1 MPLQR
6 DKPTHIGGKG
16 LREKRAYTTDTINR
30 AFNNFL
36 HLENLDRKILTHYQD
51 ALHQG
56 GEQFTKVFYDYLLA
70 APATAKVLDG
80 YQAASGKIEDLVN
93 RQLQHLW
100 DLLSGHID
108 DESAQRQARVGEI
121 HYRHGIEPVWIMG
134 AYLLYLN
141 HLQPLIRTSS
151 RIDDAHRR
159 VLEDS
164 VTKLLFR
171 DMGLLLEGY
180 WDSSLRS
187 LQQEKDKVA
196 GLQEQIT
203 SLLANIP
210 QLLWSVDVIKN
221 QPLYVSPSAQEIC
234 QMDIEMP
241 IPCLGWTVPEDR
253 ETVRLAW
260 QRALAGNRVE
270 VESRV
275 QQPGGMLRNFRR
287 IFYPFMNAE
296 GQVARIDGLMEDTTE
311 TKAMIDRLHTLAS
324 TDNLTG
330 LPNRMLFNDRLEQ
343 AIVAAERDS
352 DKQVGLILMDL
363 NHFKEINDTLGHP
376 AGDQVLIMVGQRLR
390 AALREPDTLTRLGGD
405 EFAILLPDIRDG
417 RKTTEKVIEKI
428 MQCFNTSFLQD
439 DNELYLGAGIGV
451 VLYPEH
457 GQDAAT
463 LMSRADVAMYGT
475 KNRDIDY
482 LYYDATLDPNTPKQ
496 LQLSGDLHQAVQR
509 EEFILHYQPLIDIK
523 TGLVTGM
530 EALIRWQHPVHGLIP
545 PDQFIPL
552 AERTGVIRPITYW
565 ALETAVRQCQ
575 TWRNAGHSL
584 RVAVN
589 ISGRIFHDPVFV
601 DRAESILKAAGTPA
615 ECLEMEITE
624 NILMA
629 DIDFVSRILEKIH
642 RLGIHIA
649 IDDFETGYS
658 SLAYL
663 KKLPLHT
670 LKIDKSFVLSMD
682 KDEDDAV
689 IVRSIVELGHNLGYQ
704 VIAEGIENMSTW
716 SLLHDLRCDGGQGFH
731 ISRPLPSEV
740 LAQWLNKY
748 SPDVVQ

>member
-1 MPLQR
+1 MA
-6 DKPTHIGGKG
+6 HIG
-16 LREKRAYTTDTINR
+16 D
-30 AFNNFL
+30 
-36 HLENLDRKILTHYQD
+36 
-51 ALHQG
+51 
-56 GEQFTKVFYDYLLA
+56 
-70 APATAKVLDG
+70 
-80 YQAASGKIEDLVN
+80 
-93 RQLQHLW
+93 
-100 DLLSGHID
+100 
-108 DESAQRQARVGEI
+108 I
-121 HYRHGIEPVWIMG
+121 HYRYGIEPVWIMG

-141 HLQPLIRTSS
+141 HLQTLIRTSAH
-151 RIDDAHRR
+151 INDAHRPA
-159 VLEDS
+159 LEDS

-171 DMGLLLEGY
+171 DMGLQLEGY
-180 WDSSLRS
+180 WDSSVKA
-187 LQQEKDKVA
+187 LQQEKDKVTE
-196 GLQEQIT
+196 LQEQIT
-203 SLLANIP
+203 SVLTNIP
-210 QLLWSVDVIKN
+210 QLLWSVDVVN
-221 QPLYVSPSAQEIC
+221 NRALYVSPSAYEIC

-253 ETVRLAW
+253 ETVQLAW
-260 QRALAGNRVE
+260 QKALAGTGAE

-275 QQPGGMLRNFRR
+275 RQPNGMLRCFRR
-287 IFYPFMNAE
+287 IFYPFMNTE
-296 GQVARIDGLMEDTTE
+296 GRVVRIDGLMEDTTE
-311 TKAMIDRLHTLAS
+311 AKVMIDRLHALAT

-352 DKQVGLILMDL
+352 HKQVGLILMDL
-363 NHFKEINDTLGHP
+363 NHFKEINDTLGHT
-376 AGDQVLIMVGQRLR
+376 AGDQVLIMVAQRLR

-405 EFAILLPDIRDG
+405 EFAVLLPDIRDG
-417 RKTTEKVIEKI
+417 RKTVERVIEKI
-428 MQCFNTSFLQD
+428 TQCFNTPFLHG
-439 DNELYLGAGIGV
+439 DNELFLGIGIGI

-457 GQDAAT
+457 GQDAST

-475 KNRDIDY
+475 KNRDIGY

-509 EEFILHYQPLIDIK
+509 EEFMLHYQPLIDIE
-523 TGLVTGM
+523 TGLVTGV

-552 AERTGVIRPITYW
+552 AERTGIIRPITYW
-565 ALETAVRQCQ
+565 ALETAVRQCRV
-575 TWRNAGHSL
+575 WRNAGHSL

-589 ISGRIFHDPVFV
+589 ITGRIFHDPAFV
-601 DRAESILKAAGTPA
+601 DRVESILKAAGTPA

-649 IDDFETGYS
+649 IDDFGTGYS

-670 LKIDKSFVLSMD
+670 LKIDKSFVLNMD

-689 IVRSIVELGHNLGYQ
+689 IVRSIIDVGHNLGYQ
-704 VIAEGIENMSTW
+704 VVAEGIENKGAW
-716 SLLHDLRCDGGQGFH
+716 EILRILRCDGGQGFH
-731 ISRPLPSEV
+731 ISHPLPSEA
-740 LAQWLNKY
+740 LTQWLNQY